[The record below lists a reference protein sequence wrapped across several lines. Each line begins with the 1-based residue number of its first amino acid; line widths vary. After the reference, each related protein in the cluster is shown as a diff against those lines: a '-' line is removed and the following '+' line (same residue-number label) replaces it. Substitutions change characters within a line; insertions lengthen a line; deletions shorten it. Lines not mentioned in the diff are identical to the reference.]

1 MFETSGFREVVRSVN
16 VSYPIPFLAAV
27 LLAFALACL
36 GASLAAIGALRWAL
50 AGIGCFAALSAI
62 GLVGSATLR
71 KPELL
76 RSEEWTLANRYIDLF
91 GDSQME
97 EVIRRRA
104 GRRPGNIL
112 GEKIP
117 KKERNRAN
125 AAEAEDGGQPHA

>member
-16 VSYPIPFLAAV
+16 VSYPIPFLATV

-62 GLVGSATLR
+62 GLVGYATLR

-76 RSEEWTLANRYIDLF
+76 RSEEWTLQTGTSICSETVRWK
-91 GDSQME
+91 
-97 EVIRRRA
+97 R
-104 GRRPGNIL
+104 
-112 GEKIP
+112 
-117 KKERNRAN
+117 
-125 AAEAEDGGQPHA
+125 